1 VSRLLALDVGD
12 RRVGVAVGD
21 TATGVVRPLTT
32 FRRGTLER
40 DAEVVARLATE
51 QRASQ
56 LVIGLPLDVRGSEG
70 EQALR
75 TRAWGDELAT
85 RTGLAT
91 TWRDERLTTV
101 SAEARQPRLRR
112 NRSTG
117 DPTRASIRARRT
129 RVDQDAAVEILRAE
143 LAARAASAEPRGG

>member
-1 VSRLLALDVGD
+1 MSRLLALDVGD

-21 TATGVVRPLTT
+21 TATRVVRPLTT

-70 EQALR
+70 EQARR
-75 TRAWGDELAT
+75 TRTWGDELAA

-112 NRSTG
+112 NRSMG